1 MVSTMGA
8 RAASA
13 ILALLLLSSWSLMAV
28 MAYQGRSGMEGRG
41 KRDEEE
47 APGSPEGRGLF
58 ILSRSKKVLKT
69 DSGEVRLVMGYRYR
83 GNPSPMHIGFITMEP
98 NTLYIPQYID
108 ASLILFVRTGEA
120 KVGYIH
126 KNKLVEKRLKSGHI
140 NAIPAGSSFYVV
152 NSGKSER
159 LHIICSIDTL
169 ESIEYGAFPQSFYIG
184 GGVLP
189 RSVLSG
195 FDASTLSAALNVS
208 SDQLEMIMKSQ
219 RGGPIIRL
227 NSEAADQP
235 DYLSSIKKL
244 QERMTQEE
252 EIDSDDDDEAKQ
264 EELDDLWTWRCLLNS
279 LLGKGDC
286 RVQRKR
292 GLVHS
297 PESYNLYDTKPSYQ
311 NDYGY
316 SIAIDKHDYS
326 ALRHSNLGVYLVNL
340 EAGAMLSPHVN
351 PTATEYGI
359 VLRGS
364 GTIQVAFPNGTAAMN
379 AEVSEGDVF
388 WIPRYFPFCQIASN
402 GAPLEFFGF
411 TTSAR
416 KNRPQF
422 LVGASSLLH
431 SMRGPELAAAFGV
444 SEEQL
449 ERLVKAQREA
459 VILPTSPHRGME
471 ENGKEKRKADQV
483 LVMKR
488 GLFA

>member
-1 MVSTMGA
+1 MVSAMGD
-8 RAASA
+8 RTASA
-13 ILALLLLSSWSLMAV
+13 ILALLLLSSWCLMVV
-28 MAYQGRSGMEGRG
+28 MAGRGMEGRE
-41 KRDEEE
+41 KRVEEK
-47 APGSPEGRGLF
+47 AHRSPEDRGLF
-58 ILSRSKKVLKT
+58 ILRRSKEVLKT
-69 DSGEVRLVMGYRYR
+69 DAGKVRLVMGYRYR
-83 GNPSPMHIGFITMEP
+83 GNHSPMHIGFITMEP

-108 ASLILFVRTGEA
+108 ASLILFVRRGEA
-120 KVGYIH
+120 KVGYIY
-126 KNKLVEKRLKSGHI
+126 KNKLVEKRLRSGYI
-140 NAIPAGSSFYVV
+140 DAIPAGSSFYIV

-159 LHIICSIDTL
+159 LHIICSIDNW
-169 ESIEYGAFPQSFYIG
+169 ESMDYGAYPQSFYIG
-184 GGVLP
+184 GGVHP

-195 FDASTLSAALNVS
+195 FDASTLSAAFNVS
-208 SDQLEMIMKSQ
+208 SDQLEMVLNRQ

-227 NSEAADQP
+227 SGEAADQP
-235 DYLSSIKKL
+235 DYLSSIMQLK
-244 QERMTQEE
+244 ERMVQEKE
-252 EIDSDDDDEAKQ
+252 MDSDDDDEAEQ
-264 EELDDLWTWRCLLNS
+264 EEDDLWTWRCLLKS

-286 RVQRKR
+286 RVQRR
-292 GLVHS
+292 HRLVHS
-297 PESYNLYDTKPSYQ
+297 PASYNLYDTKPSYR

-340 EAGAMLSPHVN
+340 KAGAMLSPHVN

-359 VLRGS
+359 ILRGS
-364 GTIQVAFPNGTAAMN
+364 GTIQVVFPNGTAAMN
-379 AEVSEGDVF
+379 AKVSEGDVF
-388 WIPRYFPFCQIASN
+388 WIPRYFPFCQIASD

-422 LVGASSLLH
+422 LVGKSSLLH
-431 SMRGPELAAAFGV
+431 GMRGPELAAAFGV

-459 VILPTSPHRGME
+459 VILPTSPHREME
-471 ENGKEKRKADQV
+471 ESGKKWKGEEV